1 MLQVTTPMQLYNNQD
16 WYQPFKLNSYNP
28 NTNTR
33 APFDL
38 TACQLKMTLA
48 STGAGVKSFDVSTNL
63 GTIIIDTDPTTG
75 QFTVNVPA
83 TTMWANLVQGYYN
96 ADLLVFT
103 APGSV
108 LNVQSFDIEIIAG
121 DTAPTP

>member
-1 MLQVTTPMQLYNNQD
+1 MLQVTTPLQLYNNAD
-16 WYQPFKLNSYNP
+16 WQQPFLLNSYNP

-38 TACQLKMTLA
+38 TACQLKMTLTSTEA
-48 STGAGVKSFDVSTNL
+48 NVKPFDISTGL
-63 GTIIIDTDPTTG
+63 GTIILDQDPTTG
-75 QFTVNVPA
+75 QFTVSVPA
-83 TTMWANLVQGYYN
+83 TTMWANLTAGYYN
-96 ADLLVFT
+96 ADLLIFT

-108 LNVQSFDIEIIAG
+108 LNVQSFDIEIVAG